1 MVHETKEFQVC
12 AYSLFGNDVLF
23 SGVRFTWDCMES
35 ELRTTLSMLLKLK
48 VQFHEQRQQL
58 P

>member
-1 MVHETKEFQVC
+1 MVHETKNFKFVPPYLVTMYC
-12 AYSLFGNDVLF
+12 SPGFV
-23 SGVRFTWDCMES
+23 FTWDCMES